1 MGENT
6 PTEAPQVSTVV
17 QVPVNI
23 FTGTLQGIL
32 GLTSTQVRV
41 LVENVYDSQESVLYW
56 KFTDIK
62 EWCQLKSKI
71 PEIQGGVYDGDRN
84 IKYLQALDWWVTD

>member
-1 MGENT
+1 MHLFILHVMPATGVDSTGVGENP

-32 GLTSTQVRV
+32 GFTSTQVRV
-41 LVENVYDSQESVLYW
+41 LMDDGYDSQESVLYW
-56 KFTDIK
+56 
-62 EWCQLKSKI
+62 
-71 PEIQGGVYDGDRN
+71 
-84 IKYLQALDWWVTD
+84 